1 MIKHYSFLISC
12 TILRF
17 FTDLWFTINYSKY
30 LFNCQICYI
39 DQNGGVDLVGIFDR
53 LLEGL
58 LTFYLAI
65 FVILRI
71 YKG

>member
-17 FTDLWFTINYSKY
+17 FTDLWFTIGYSKY
-30 LFNCQICYI
+30 LFNCEICYI
-39 DQNGGVDLVGIFDR
+39 DLNAGVDYVGIFDR